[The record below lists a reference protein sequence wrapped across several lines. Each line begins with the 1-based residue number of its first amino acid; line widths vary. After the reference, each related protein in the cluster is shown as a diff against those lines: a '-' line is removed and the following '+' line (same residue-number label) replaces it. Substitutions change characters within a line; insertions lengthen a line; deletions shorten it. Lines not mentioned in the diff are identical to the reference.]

1 MIQQIMPFV
10 LIILMFVIYYFI
22 LIRPQQ
28 KKQRELESMRNALE
42 VGDKVVTIGGFVGKV
57 VNTKEETVTIDVG
70 QSRLTIMRWGISSRV
85 DEDEG

>member
-1 MIQQIMPFV
+1 MQQFVPFL

-28 KKQRELESMRNALE
+28 KKQKQLDAMRNSLE
-42 VGDKVVTIGGFVGKV
+42 IGDKIVTIGGFVGKV

-70 QSRLTIMRWGISSRV
+70 QSRLTIMRWGISSKV
-85 DEDEG
+85 EEDEE

>member
-1 MIQQIMPFV
+1 MQQIMPFV

>member
-28 KKQRELESMRNALE
+28 KKQKELESMRNALE

-85 DEDEG
+85 DEDED